1 MHPAG
6 NRCMH
11 RFRVRR
17 MRRTP
22 TTICH
27 MVGVIIVVA
36 IIVVCLAGFAV
47 LRNPSQDLRDGLR
60 RIGPMG
66 DPGPVGDE
74 EFEPPKDY

>member
-1 MHPAG
+1 M
-6 NRCMH
+6 
-11 RFRVRR
+11 
-17 MRRTP
+17 
-22 TTICH
+22 I
-27 MVGVIIVVA
+27 GVIIVVA
-36 IIVVCLAGFAV
+36 VIVVCVAGLAV